1 MAKLEKKVLN
11 GIAPVT
17 LAECVYVGN
26 GTANTLKD
34 VIIGGTNYK
43 IEEIKNMSANLKNYR
58 GIFNY
63 DNYKTN
69 KDSSVYGDFWLWDG
83 DSLMDFDFSI
93 AYPGDAI
100 YKSKDGIFKVVHIP
114 KTNNIVPKRKY
125 DVCIVGGGA
134 GGIGSAYALQNSG
147 YKVCIVERLDTLGGT
162 HCNGVGLLI
171 ASPICDWYKSIAKEA
186 YDLGKLEFIN
196 NSTTGKVGRKVGA
209 GTDFEKM
216 FRAALFEDSKNVING
231 FNGNH
236 ININDIWFSQKYYN
250 DFKENIDIFINN
262 EVIETKSSNKKLD
275 YIKIRNVLNGT
286 VNTIT
291 ADYFIDC
298 SGDGVLFTTN
308 KDLALDTDYYIGTDP
323 RDRFNES
330 AYPENYQGD
339 KYGINSVEPCY
350 YQTFAKYIPGYVS
363 LADYPNPTNYR
374 KYEGVTAKANYLH
387 QSPGGNGCTTKT
399 VSNSNGS
406 KMSLQK
412 FIDYDYD
419 WNLADGESR
428 ALATFMVGGYTAG
441 NRFNETR
448 KLLAIREKY
457 RVACEKTVDQTYL
470 TKQITSQNYVTEK
483 TIALSTWWVDIHN
496 QSYFCTSNIA
506 NGVPYE
512 SMIPKCYT
520 NTLVACRAYGASH
533 IALSSVRL
541 VKTMM
546 DLGHSAGT
554 AIKQLLDNNTRGDV
568 RTVDVPAVQ
577 NEIGIGNV
585 IQELET
591 HFYKPTVEYTEDTP

>member
-1 MAKLEKKVLN
+1 
-11 GIAPVT
+11 
-17 LAECVYVGN
+17 
-26 GTANTLKD
+26 
-34 VIIGGTNYK
+34 
-43 IEEIKNMSANLKNYR
+43 MSANLKNYK

-63 DNYKTN
+63 DDYKTN
-69 KDSSVYGDFWLWDG
+69 KDNSVYGDFWLWAG
-83 DSLMDFDFSI
+83 DSLMDFDFSV

-100 YKSKDGIFKVVHIP
+100 YKTKDGIFKVVHIP
-114 KTNNIVPKRKY
+114 KTNNVIPKRKY

-134 GGIGSAYALQNSG
+134 GGIGSAYALRNSG
-147 YKVCIVERLDTLGGT
+147 YKVCMVERLDTLGGT

-196 NSTTGKVGRKVGA
+196 NSATGKVGRKVGT

-236 ININDIWFSQKYYN
+236 ININDIWFSQKYYD

-262 EVIETKSSNKKLD
+262 EVIETKSSNKNLD
-275 YIKIRNVLNGT
+275 YVKIRNVLNGT

-308 KDLALDTDYYIGTDP
+308 KDLTLDTDYYIGTDP
-323 RDRFNES
+323 RNRFNES
-330 AYPENYQGD
+330 VYPQDYQGD

-363 LADYPNPTNYR
+363 LANYPNPTNYK
-374 KYEGVTAKANYLH
+374 KYEGVVAKSNYFH
-387 QSPGGNGCTTKT
+387 KSPGGNGCTTST
-399 VSNSNGS
+399 VSNSYGS

-428 ALATFMVGGYTAG
+428 ALATFMVGGYTTG
-441 NRFNETR
+441 NRFGETR

-512 SMIPKCYT
+512 AMIPKCYT

-533 IALSSVRL
+533 VALSSIRL

-568 RTVDVPAVQ
+568 RTVDVSAVQ
-577 NEIGIGNV
+577 TEIGIGNV